1 MNISRNSPIKCLKF
15 ILSFL
20 LHISAILSCLCC
32 GQGRRALRCHTG
44 IKDEW
49 AVDKGGMW
57 YLCCLEG
64 QAGGMQAGRGRKK
77 REIEGGKGK
86 ESQNNVGLYQFPRG
100 RMITSILPFT
110 HPLYNGRIYHTVPVH
125 RVAFSSSEEM
135 IWKCKS
141 SYSLKAVPRY
151 NLQKYPARVL
161 QDVCLSGSCD
171 ENVILKSLKWL
182 HPNLKWEQ
190 MHSKMGPVRCLLVS
204 AYFVWACKFPLSL
217 F

>member
-1 MNISRNSPIKCLKF
+1 MNISRNSPIKCLIF
-15 ILSFL
+15 ILSL
-20 LHISAILSCLCC
+20 LYISAILSCLCC
-32 GQGRRALRCHTG
+32 GQGRQALSCRTG

-77 REIEGGKGK
+77 ERNRRREGKSK
-86 ESQNNVGLYQFPRG
+86 WRWALSVSVRQDDHLHPPLY
-100 RMITSILPFT
+100 T
-110 HPLYNGRIYHTVPVH
+110 PLYNGRIYHTVPVH

-135 IWKCKS
+135 IWKCKC

-171 ENVILKSLKWL
+171 ENVVLKSLKWL

-190 MHSKMGPVRCLLVS
+190 MHSKMGPVRCLLLS
-204 AYFVWACKFPLSL
+204 AYFVCACKFPLSL

>member
-1 MNISRNSPIKCLKF
+1 MNISRNSPIKCLIF
-15 ILSFL
+15 ILSL
-20 LHISAILSCLCC
+20 LYISAILSCLCC
-32 GQGRRALRCHTG
+32 GQGRQALSCRTG

-77 REIEGGKGK
+77 ERNRRREGKSK
-86 ESQNNVGLYQFPRG
+86 WRWALSVPVRQDDHLHP
-100 RMITSILPFT
+100 
-110 HPLYNGRIYHTVPVH
+110 PLYTPTGRIYHTVPVH

-135 IWKCKS
+135 IWKCKC

-171 ENVILKSLKWL
+171 ENVVLKSLKWL

-190 MHSKMGPVRCLLVS
+190 MHSKMGPVRCLLLS
-204 AYFVWACKFPLSL
+204 AYFVCACKFPLSL

>member
-1 MNISRNSPIKCLKF
+1 MIKEECEWGMFGRTSWRDASR
-15 ILSFL
+15 
-20 LHISAILSCLCC
+20 
-32 GQGRRALRCHTG
+32 
-44 IKDEW
+44 
-49 AVDKGGMW
+49 
-57 YLCCLEG
+57 EG
-64 QAGGMQAGRGRKK
+64 QEKK
-77 REIEGGKGK
+77 REIERGKGKEKGK
-86 ESQNNVGLYQFPRG
+86 ESQNDVGLYQSPWG

-135 IWKCKS
+135 IWKCKC

-171 ENVILKSLKWL
+171 ENVVLKSLKWL

-190 MHSKMGPVRCLLVS
+190 MHSKMGPVRCLLLS
-204 AYFVWACKFPLSL
+204 AYFVCACKFPLSL